1 MDEPTENNS
10 GSEFTGTS
18 YAILCALALSHAFND
33 TFQSLISAIYPL
45 IKESLA
51 LSFTHIGLITLV
63 FQFTSSVFQPVV
75 GWFTDKNPQPYS
87 LPIGMYLT
95 LVGLLLFSQSGH
107 FWSVLVSV
115 AMIGL
120 GSSVFHPE
128 ASRLAFMASG
138 GRYGLAQS
146 LFQVGGNFGS
156 SMGPLLAALFIVKN
170 GQKSIVWFALIALV
184 AIVVMTLIGNWYKR
198 NLPHLTR
205 REEKRRE
212 NHLSSAMPRSTVIR
226 SLVVL
231 LVLIFSKYVYL
242 ASISSYYTFYLI
254 DKFKVSEH
262 DAPLYLFIY
271 LLAAAAGTL
280 IGGPLGDRIG
290 RKYVIWFSI
299 LGCAPFTLLMPY
311 VDSLFWTAVLSGII
325 GFILSSAFS
334 AILVFAQ
341 ELVPG
346 KVGMIAGLFFGFAF
360 GIAGIASAFLGKVA
374 DWYGIAFVYH
384 LCSYLPLLGLATV
397 FLPNLRTPKLK
408 ISKRS
413 IETLSEYDERI

>member
-1 MDEPTENNS
+1 MGTPAEKNAETGFS
-10 GSEFTGTS
+10 GTS
-18 YAILCALALSHAFND
+18 YAILWALALSHAFND

-45 IKESLA
+45 IKDSLA
-51 LSFTHIGLITLV
+51 LNFTQIGLITLV

-75 GWFTDKNPQPYS
+75 GWFTDKRPQPYS
-87 LPIGMYLT
+87 LSLGMCLT
-95 LVGLLLFSQSGH
+95 LVGLLSFSQADH
-107 FWSVLVSV
+107 FYSVLVAV

-170 GQKSIVWFALIALV
+170 GQQSVAWFALIALV
-184 AIVVMTLIGNWYKR
+184 AIAVMTLIGNWYKK
-198 NLPHLTR
+198 NLERILH
-205 REEKRRE
+205 RERKRRE
-212 NHLSSAMPRSTVIR
+212 RHRHSAPPRSTVVL
-226 SLVVL
+226 SLTVL

-254 DKFKVSEH
+254 DKFHVNER

-271 LLAAAAGTL
+271 LFAAAAGTFV
-280 IGGPLGDRIG
+280 GGPLGDRIG

-299 LGCAPFTLLMPY
+299 LGAAPFTLLMPY
-311 VDSLFWTAVLSGII
+311 VDSLFWTAVLSGVI

-360 GIAGIASAFLGKVA
+360 GIAGIASALLGKVA
-374 DWYGIAFVYH
+374 DGYGIEFVYR
-384 LCSYLPLLGLATV
+384 LCSYLPLLGLTTV
-397 FLPNLRTPKLK
+397 FLPNLKNAAKPTRPLPG
-408 ISKRS
+408 
-413 IETLSEYDERI
+413 ENG